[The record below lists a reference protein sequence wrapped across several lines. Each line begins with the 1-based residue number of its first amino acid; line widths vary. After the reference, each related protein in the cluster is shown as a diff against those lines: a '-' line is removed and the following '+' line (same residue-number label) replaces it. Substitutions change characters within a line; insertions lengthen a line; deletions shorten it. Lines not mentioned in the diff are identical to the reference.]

1 VQEFLQSVGRNA
13 IVVNLDP
20 ANDRLT
26 YDCKLNIYDLIT
38 VEDVMA
44 NCGLGPNGGLMY
56 CMEYLEENVE
66 WLIQGIDKLIQ
77 IAENKRPPY
86 FIFDLPGQCELYT
99 HHNSIKNIIEKL
111 SKLDFRLCCVNL
123 IDSYHIT
130 DPSKFISALLMSLSS
145 MLQLEL
151 PHVNIL
157 SKMDLIKQYGE
168 MKFNLNFYTDV
179 LNLNYLVDTLESDKL
194 LSKFKKLNK
203 KICDIVQDY
212 SLVSFTT
219 LNIQKKSSI
228 LKCIQQ
234 IDKANGYI
242 FGHLDDTE
250 LLNSIAGQVDTN
262 DFIIQDDEL
271 LDELEQQDTYDENKD
286 EIDEND

>member
-1 VQEFLQSVGRNA
+1 MGRNA

-20 ANDRLT
+20 ANDRLA
-26 YDCKLNIYDLIT
+26 YDCKVNIYDLIT

-56 CMEYLEENVE
+56 CIEYLEENIE
-66 WLIQGIDKLIQ
+66 WLIQSIAKLSEASDDQ
-77 IAENKRPPY
+77 KPPY

-111 SKLDFRLCCVNL
+111 SRLDFRLCCVNL
-123 IDSYHIT
+123 IDSYHVT

-168 MKFNLNFYTDV
+168 PKFNLNYYTDV
-179 LNLNYLVDTLESDKL
+179 LNLNYLVDTLDSDKL

-203 KICDIVQDY
+203 KICDVVQDY
-212 SLVSFTT
+212 SLVSFMT
-219 LNIQKKSSI
+219 LNIQKKASV
-228 LKCIQQ
+228 LRCIQQ
-234 IDKANGYI
+234 IDKANGYV
-242 FGHLDDTE
+242 FGHLDQTD
-250 LLNSIAGQVDTN
+250 LINAIAGDIDNNQDEEPVYDLERQDDYDDN
-262 DFIIQDDEL
+262 YDDEL
-271 LDELEQQDTYDENKD
+271 EDNE
-286 EIDEND
+286 